1 MALSGTCKFCGQS
14 MVISEEKYPLLDPED
29 QGQIDEV
36 VTGLCDCPQAKSE
49 RRKAETQDKIENFIN
64 DEVDYKAQDF
74 VRYAVETIRKY
85 DCDSVTIQTNDGW
98 KISVKMSKD
107 YELVFS
113 CKKSLSKKAVF

>member
-14 MVISEEKYPLLDPED
+14 MVINEEKYPFLDPD
-29 QGQIDEV
+29 DLAAVDEI

-49 RRKAETQDKIENFIN
+49 RRKEETKQKIENFIET
-64 DEVDYKAQDF
+64 EVDVEAQDF
-74 VRYAVETIRKY
+74 VRAAVEMVRGQR
-85 DCDSVTIQTNDGW
+85 CDSAMIQTNDGW
-98 KISVKMSKD
+98 RISIKLSKD